1 MAPRMRELIE
11 AGEKFL
17 QHLNDTGRMNVTSK
31 EELRSIYGEFKI
43 QHGPLPNFSSVIYG
57 LKETGKAF
65 VRRNSIHLRK
75 VVRRR
80 SRLADQY
87 IAIQHRQDQV
97 PLPTQPG
104 QDGNNYTRKEAQRII
119 QWMKE
124 NRQEFIQSKN
134 GIVIKSGY
142 DLTDGR
148 IRFPLQVNEPKTVT
162 VSIDNTSDEAVT
174 FVQYKLLR
182 KMRVFSLQDEQ
193 QISAV
198 NTKILNP
205 GDVYDVSVT
214 AETAYYG
221 YFPVTIVF
229 QFTRGNVEFMEKFL
243 IGRFISAVSNSR
255 LADDLAPTSRYT
267 PYQRNLTRTLER
279 IEDDGIQPD
288 RSVAYSLE
296 KEIPLG
302 NFPVPSY
309 LRDDI
314 RNGLFSSRSTWSGL
328 KLFLQPLLRLPLLS
342 AFGGQRLGSS
352 ISRNLLIST
361 LEFSNYP
368 DKFHLLLHLEEIQM
382 EIDIRKYDKER
393 QTMERDRNLLILDVP
408 GVAENRPSV
417 LKGDHLFVTLSNE
430 PESPSKVSYKGYV
443 HGVELERV
451 KLGFSQ
457 NLLQKF
463 ISGMLFDVTFT
474 FNRMPLKVQ
483 HRAVDLAKK
492 RNLQEY
498 LFPTGARQQCIVNTD
513 NLRLYDQNLEN
524 NQEQYMAVKQ
534 IVSGFSRPAPYLIFG
549 PPGTG
554 KTVTLVEAIKQV
566 LKNIPECRVLA
577 CAPSNS
583 ASDLICE
590 RLMKHIDKKDIYRM
604 MASSRDF
611 RFVPEM
617 IKPCCNWND
626 TTQEYE
632 YPCKSKLMEYK
643 VIITTLITAGRL
655 VSAQFPDGHFTHVF
669 IDESGHAVEPECVT
683 AIAGILDVTK
693 GGQLVLAGDPQQ
705 LGPVL
710 RAPFA
715 IEHGLSLSLL
725 ERLMTQN
732 PLYEKSNGAYN
743 PQFVTKLLLNYRSH
757 PDILSVPNELFYDNE
772 LQAKADEMVTRVY
785 CNWEKLPK
793 KNFPLIFHH
802 VLGKDERE
810 GNSPSFFNVHE
821 IEVLVSYLR
830 DLLETQGKKGIAK
843 ISPKE
848 IGIIAPYRKQVEKI
862 RKAIDKE
869 FRAVTNI
876 KDLKIGSVEEFQGQ
890 ERRVI
895 LISTVRSSMDYVK
908 LDEDFS
914 LGFLKN
920 PKRFNV
926 SITRAKALLIMIGNS
941 IILRKDPNWSRFLKF
956 CCDKGGHRGFQADD
970 LEDLDDTELA
980 DLFGNMNVNEPQP
993 SEPSGESVV
1002 QQQGEPA
1009 WRHEH

>member
-1 MAPRMRELIE
+1 MAPKYRMRELKD

-43 QHGPLPNFSSVIYG
+43 QHGRLPNFSSVIYC
-57 LKETGKAF
+57 LKGAGKAF
-65 VRRNSIHLRK
+65 VSGDSLHLTQ

-87 IAIQHRQDQV
+87 ITIRQDQV
-97 PLPTQPG
+97 PLPTPPG
-104 QDGNNYTRKEAQRII
+104 QDGNNCTRAEARRII
-119 QWMKE
+119 QWLKE

-162 VSIDNTSDEAVT
+162 VSIENTSDEAVT

-198 NTKILNP
+198 NTKNFNP

-229 QFTRGNVEFMEKFL
+229 EFTRGNVESREKFL

-255 LADDLAPTSRYT
+255 LADDLAPTSRYI

-288 RSVAYSLE
+288 RSVDYSLE
-296 KEIPLG
+296 REIPLG
-302 NFPVPSY
+302 NFPSPSY
-309 LRDDI
+309 LREDI
-314 RNGLFSSRSTWSGL
+314 RKGLFSSRRPTSYASNDG
-328 KLFLQPLLRLPLLS
+328 
-342 AFGGQRLGSS
+342 
-352 ISRNLLIST
+352 NLLIST
-361 LEFSNYP
+361 LGFSNYP

-393 QTMERDRNLLILDVP
+393 QTMERDRNLLILHVP

-451 KLGFSQ
+451 RLGFSQ
-457 NLLQKF
+457 NLVQKF

-474 FNRMPLKVQ
+474 FNRMPLTVQ
-483 HRAVDLAKK
+483 HRAVDLVKK
-492 RNLQEY
+492 KNLQEC

-534 IVSGFSRPAPYLIFG
+534 IVSGISRPAPFLIFG

-566 LKNIPECRVLA
+566 LKNIPKCRVLA

-611 RFVPEM
+611 RFVPKI

-626 TTQEYE
+626 TTQAYE
-632 YPCKSKLMEYK
+632 YPCKNKLMEYK

-683 AIAGILDVTK
+683 AIAGVLDVTK

-710 RAPFA
+710 RSPFA
-715 IEHGLSLSLL
+715 IEHGLRLSLL

-732 PLYEKSNGAYN
+732 PLYGKSNGAYN

-772 LQAKADEMVTRVY
+772 LQAKADEMVTRAY

-793 KNFPLIFHH
+793 ENFPLIFHH

-869 FRAVTNI
+869 FRAVTDI
-876 KDLKIGSVEEFQGQ
+876 TDLKIGSVEEFQGQ

-920 PKRFNV
+920 PKASRKKFGSTICAVPIND
-926 SITRAKALLIMIGNS
+926 LLKTS
-941 IILRKDPNWSRFLKF
+941 LS
-956 CCDKGGHRGFQADD
+956 
-970 LEDLDDTELA
+970 
-980 DLFGNMNVNEPQP
+980 
-993 SEPSGESVV
+993 SVI
-1002 QQQGEPA
+1002 A
-1009 WRHEH
+1009 FF